1 MAILTLRDLHLGY
14 GDPPLIDGID
24 LAIEPGERICL
35 LGRNGEGK
43 STLLKLI
50 AGELQADDGMR
61 VITDGLRIARL
72 TQAVPE
78 QLHGSV
84 FEVVADG
91 VGDRAELIKQYH
103 AASLALAEDADKA
116 ALTHL
121 ARIQHEL
128 ESADGWHI
136 EQQVERVISRLALSA
151 EDSNTEAGRALLD
164 DAVHRVHQ
172 RKEQRPVPN
181 PAIAA

>member
-1 MAILTLRDLHLGY
+1 MAILTLRDLHLSY

-24 LAIEPGERICL
+24 LAIEAGERICL

-50 AGELQADDGMR
+50 AGELKADDGMR
-61 VITDGLRIARL
+61 VVTQGVRIARL

-91 VGDRAELIKQYH
+91 VGDTAELIKQYH
-103 AASLALAEDADKA
+103 A
-116 ALTHL
+116 
-121 ARIQHEL
+121 
-128 ESADGWHI
+128 
-136 EQQVERVISRLALSA
+136 
-151 EDSNTEAGRALLD
+151 
-164 DAVHRVHQ
+164 
-172 RKEQRPVPN
+172 
-181 PAIAA
+181 